1 MKKRNLFVIR
11 VLVIIIAAC
20 KINRWSHVVSSLR
33 RFRCF
38 DCASI
43 PRAELVYSW
52 CASSELV
59 HARSGQASRLS
70 LFTLVP
76 AVDSTRPHF
85 ISVLVFALIP
95 GRAVSSVSCARH
107 CSYHVAF
114 FFFLVHHMSGL
125 LLHSSSISG
134 VRYPAFVS
142 LKLCIAT
149 SACRASNSS
158 SLFVNGVCVVAFGL
172 SAL

>member
-1 MKKRNLFVIR
+1 MWFPRFV
-11 VLVIIIAAC
+11 VFV
-20 KINRWSHVVSSLR
+20 
-33 RFRCF
+33 
-38 DCASI
+38 ASI
-43 PRAELVYSW
+43 PRAELVYSRG
-52 CASSELV
+52 ASSELV
-59 HARSGQASRLS
+59 HARSGSASRLS
-70 LFTLVP
+70 LFALVP
-76 AVDSTRPHF
+76 AVDSRLCSSLLLFSRYPLLLL
-85 ISVLVFALIP
+85 VLVIALIS
-95 GRAVSSVSCARH
+95 GRGVSSLGCARH

-134 VRYPAFVS
+134 VRYPAFVN

-158 SLFVNGVCVVAFGL
+158 SLFVNGVCVAVFGL

>member
-1 MKKRNLFVIR
+1 MWFPRFVAF
-11 VLVIIIAAC
+11 V
-20 KINRWSHVVSSLR
+20 
-33 RFRCF
+33 
-38 DCASI
+38 ASI
-43 PRAELVYSW
+43 PHA
-52 CASSELV
+52 ELV
-59 HARSGQASRLS
+59 HARSGLASRLS
-70 LFTLVP
+70 LFALVP
-76 AVDSTRPHF
+76 AVDSRLCSSLLLF
-85 ISVLVFALIP
+85 SRYLLLLIVLVIALIP
-95 GRAVSSVSCARH
+95 GRGVSSLGCARH

-158 SLFVNGVCVVAFGL
+158 SLFVNGVCVVVFGL